1 MINTNYSRNTPLLDY
16 EIYDFD
22 TTDNYS
28 TGINDGRMRLPTRYD
43 ISKFY
48 KRFKNNK
55 EKGRWTKKPESKQLD
70 FSSDFEWQITY
81 SFPNTLRNNITTSGK
96 RYGGNNVTFRRLY
109 LILCEHF
116 NGGRYFIDDY
126 FDSVYPYT
134 IKPDLDKRLDIIKQE
149 LLGYASDVF
158 DTINEENIEE
168 GLSEIKITK
177 EGNLSKRASVI
188 NKKAYDALNEYESF
202 ASAWEENEGIYLAN
216 LIKEDIIEC
225 MRSGQLQT
233 EVGIPV
239 DSESTKKSRFYA
251 GLNEEPAFSA
261 THRLI
266 ESIQLFVNIGGN
278 KQWQTRQGI
287 LV

>member
-1 MINTNYSRNTPLLDY
+1 MINTNYSRNASLLDY

-48 KRFKNNK
+48 KRSKNNK
-55 EKGRWTKKPESKQLD
+55 EKGMWTKKPESKQLD

-81 SFPNTLRNNITTSGK
+81 SFPNTLRNNITSSGK
-96 RYGGNNVTFRRLY
+96 KYGGDNVTFRRLY
-109 LILCEHF
+109 LILCERF

-134 IKPDLDKRLDIIKQE
+134 IKPDLDKRLNIIKQE
-149 LLGYASDVF
+149 LLDYASDVF

-168 GLSEIKITK
+168 GLNEIKVTK

-225 MRSGQLQT
+225 MKSGQLQT